1 MSTQSI
7 GAKQFDTNPQS
18 QTTVLRLFL
27 QAIAKAEEKPQRE
40 IQLKRETKD
49 EINLMFRVKTLRM
62 VMLVVV
68 LPPGNPGAAI
78 TLAVISF
85 PGRC

>member
-27 QAIAKAEEKPQRE
+27 QARAKAEEKPQRVHHL
-40 IQLKRETKD
+40 Q
-49 EINLMFRVKTLRM
+49 
-62 VMLVVV
+62 
-68 LPPGNPGAAI
+68 GNPTEKGN
-78 TLAVISF
+78 
-85 PGRC
+85 